1 MDSKDSNALTTTTSV
16 SSTSSS
22 TPGNPSTSASTPLS
36 SPSASSPAM
45 ASASLPASTKHA
57 DFVVAPKGASSEGAS
72 PEAFDALSQSPT
84 LPPQKPLSPSS
95 SSSSSSSLAGL
106 YSENVAAKIW
116 RVAESY
122 LEAVPDLATYPE
134 YIPAAAIA
142 TSGHSEAGNDS
153 VTGNKKENEKENA
166 KGCYRSKPA
175 AFWTCGFF
183 PASLYCILK
192 RTTKYGAPA
201 VSVPTDT
208 AAFHAQLLA
217 LCRRWSAPLHAQT
230 SRTNSHDLGFI
241 VRALR
246 MDWELTGDPVSLRG
260 YATAAAS
267 LAKRYDPLVGAIR
280 SWDRA
285 MSRRY
290 ELTDPARN
298 FLVIVDS
305 MCNMDLLF
313 YAARHTHNPQLAA
326 IATQHARTVLR
337 TLVRPADAS
346 TWHVV
351 NLDPALAG
359 GVVQYRMTHQGYAD
373 SSTWSRGQAWA
384 VLGFAQTYAWTAL
397 PEFLE
402 ATQRVAD
409 CFLRRLAAS
418 PAPTHK
424 HVPLWDFDA
433 PVADADQQ
441 DSNGQPLRD
450 TSAGLIA
457 ANGLLLLHQA
467 LSVSMSMKMNERDT
481 ANEKYDGRYLT
492 AALRIAHD
500 TLGYSLDREDVA
512 AFKVDSDTGAIH
524 VPPGAW
530 DAILRHST
538 ANNNQYALTRYSDV
552 GLVYADY
559 YFLEFGNQL
568 LRMGLQVA
576 PR

>member
-1 MDSKDSNALTTTTSV
+1 MDTGVPIVTTTTAS
-16 SSTSSS
+16 
-22 TPGNPSTSASTPLS
+22 SASSASGILTTPLS
-36 SPSASSPAM
+36 TAMSSPPVSSPPLSSAPLPTTIQADFKIPDGASTETIDPLLPSSPSPASLSSP
-45 ASASLPASTKHA
+45 
-57 DFVVAPKGASSEGAS
+57 
-72 PEAFDALSQSPT
+72 
-84 LPPQKPLSPSS
+84 
-95 SSSSSSSLAGL
+95 SSSSLAGL
-106 YSENVAAKIW
+106 YSENAAAKIW

-122 LEAVPDLATYPE
+122 LEAEPALTTYPE
-134 YIPAAAIA
+134 YILP
-142 TSGHSEAGNDS
+142 SGET
-153 VTGNKKENEKENA
+153 TGS
-166 KGCYRSKPA
+166 YLSKPA
-175 AFWTCGFF
+175 TFWTCGFF
-183 PASLYCILK
+183 PGSLYCILE
-192 RTTKYGAPA
+192 RAMKYGVPNT
-201 VSVPTDT
+201 SSIPTDQ
-208 AAFHAQLLA
+208 FVPQLLA

-246 MDWELTGDPVSLRG
+246 MDWELTGNPTSLRG

-267 LAKRYDPLVGAIR
+267 LATRYSPLVGAIR

-285 MSRRY
+285 QSRRY
-290 ELTDPARN
+290 EIGDPTRN

-337 TLVRPADAS
+337 TLVRPGDSS
-346 TWHVV
+346 TWHVA
-351 NLDPALAG
+351 NLDPMLAG
-359 GVVQYRMTHQGYAD
+359 GVVQYQMTHQGYAD
-373 SSTWSRGQAWA
+373 GSTWSRGQAWA
-384 VLGFAQTYAWTAL
+384 VLGFAQTYGWTAL
-397 PEFLE
+397 PEFLA

-409 CFLRRLAAS
+409 CFLKRLDESPAAS
-418 PAPTHK
+418 HTY
-424 HVPLWDFDA
+424 VPLWDFDA
-433 PVADADQQ
+433 PVGDADQQ

-457 ANGLLLLHQA
+457 AYGLLLLHQA
-467 LSVSMSMKMNERDT
+467 LEREDAESGKT
-481 ANEKYDGRYLT
+481 GADREYDGRYLV
-492 AALRIAHD
+492 AALRIAQD

-512 AFKVDSDTGAIH
+512 AFTVDSATGAIH

-538 ANNNQYALTRYSDV
+538 ANNNQYAVMRYADV

>member
-1 MDSKDSNALTTTTSV
+1 
-16 SSTSSS
+16 
-22 TPGNPSTSASTPLS
+22 
-36 SPSASSPAM
+36 M
-45 ASASLPASTKHA
+45 ASASVSVPTKPDFIVPGGSSTTGTAAAFIPPPAS
-57 DFVVAPKGASSEGAS
+57 
-72 PEAFDALSQSPT
+72 SQT
-84 LPPQKPLSPSS
+84 PPP
-95 SSSSSSSLAGL
+95 SSLAGL

-122 LEAVPDLATYPE
+122 LETVPDLTTYPE
-134 YIPAAAIA
+134 YISA
-142 TSGHSEAGNDS
+142 HNDEAPGS
-153 VTGNKKENEKENA
+153 YK
-166 KGCYRSKPA
+166 SKPA

-183 PASLYCILK
+183 PASLYCILE
-192 RTTKYGAPA
+192 RTIKYGGVGGVGITPPA
-201 VSVPTDT
+201 GIRTPIPTDK
-208 AAFHAQLLA
+208 FHAQLLA

-246 MDWELTGDPVSLRG
+246 MDWELTGEPASLHG

-267 LAKRYDPLVGAIR
+267 LATRYDPLVGAVR
-280 SWDRA
+280 SWDRT

-290 ELTDPARN
+290 EITDPARN

-337 TLVRPADAS
+337 TLVRPGDDDGS

-351 NLDPALAG
+351 NLDPTLAG
-359 GVVQYRMTHQGYAD
+359 GVVQYQMTHQGYSD

-384 VLGFAQTYAWTAL
+384 MLGFAQTYGWTGL

-402 ATQRVAD
+402 ATKRVSD
-409 CFLRRLAAS
+409 CFLRRLDESPAAS
-418 PAPTHK
+418 HTY
-424 HVPLWDFDA
+424 VPLWDFDA
-433 PVADADQQ
+433 PVEDVDQQ

-450 TSAGLIA
+450 TSAGMIA

-467 LSVSMSMKMNERDT
+467 LSV
-481 ANEKYDGRYLT
+481 ANGNVNGNDGGDNKKYDGRYLA

-512 AFKVDSDTGAIH
+512 AFTVDSATGAIH

-530 DAILRHST
+530 DAVLRHST
-538 ANNNQYALTRYSDV
+538 ANNNQYALMRYSDV

-568 LRMGLQVA
+568 LRMGLHVA

>member
-1 MDSKDSNALTTTTSV
+1 MDNNTLTATTSV
-16 SSTSSS
+16 SSTSS
-22 TPGNPSTSASTPLS
+22 TPGNPSTSISTPISSSSVSSPIMASTSLPESIKSDFIIPEGSSTETIDASIPSASPLS
-36 SPSASSPAM
+36 SPSP
-45 ASASLPASTKHA
+45 
-57 DFVVAPKGASSEGAS
+57 
-72 PEAFDALSQSPT
+72 
-84 LPPQKPLSPSS
+84 
-95 SSSSSSSLAGL
+95 LAGL
-106 YSENVAAKIW
+106 YSDSVAAKIW

-122 LEAVPDLATYPE
+122 LEAVPDLTTYPE
-134 YIPAAAIA
+134 YI
-142 TSGHSEAGNDS
+142 TQTFNSE
-153 VTGNKKENEKENA
+153 TGSYK
-166 KGCYRSKPA
+166 SKPA
-175 AFWTCGFF
+175 TFWTCGFF
-183 PASLYCILK
+183 PASLYCILE
-192 RTTKYGAPA
+192 RAIKYGAPA
-201 VSVPTDT
+201 GIPTDK
-208 AAFHAQLLA
+208 FHAQLLA
-217 LCRRWSAPLHAQT
+217 LCRRWSTPLQAQT

-241 VRALR
+241 VRSLR
-246 MDWELTGDPVSLRG
+246 MDWELTGEPTSLQG

-290 ELTDPARN
+290 EITDPARN

-337 TLVRPADAS
+337 TLVRPNDAS

-351 NLDPALAG
+351 NLDPTLAG
-359 GVVQYRMTHQGYAD
+359 GVVQYQMTHQGYSD

-384 VLGFAQTYAWTAL
+384 VLGFAQTYGWTAL

-409 CFLRRLAAS
+409 CFLKRLDESPAAS
-418 PAPTHK
+418 HTY
-424 HVPLWDFDA
+424 VPLWDFDA
-433 PVADADQQ
+433 PVEDADQQ

-467 LSVSMSMKMNERDT
+467 LSVSTGVNAGSG
-481 ANEKYDGRYLT
+481 EKYDGRYLT
-492 AALRIAHD
+492 AAVRIAQD

-512 AFKVDSDTGAIH
+512 AFTLDSATGAIH
-524 VPPGAW
+524 VPPGSW

-568 LRMGLQVA
+568 LRMGLHVA
-576 PR
+576 PN

>member
-1 MDSKDSNALTTTTSV
+1 MA
-16 SSTSSS
+16 SSAPIVATATASSS
-22 TPGNPSTSASTPLS
+22 SSASGILTTPLS
-36 SPSASSPAM
+36 TAASSPPLATTP
-45 ASASLPASTKHA
+45 LPASIQA
-57 DFVVAPKGASSEGAS
+57 DFKIPKGASPETANAVLPSPPFSTSISSLSSE
-72 PEAFDALSQSPT
+72 F
-84 LPPQKPLSPSS
+84 
-95 SSSSSSSLAGL
+95 LAGL
-106 YSENVAAKIW
+106 YTENVAAKIW

-122 LEAVPDLATYPE
+122 LAAEPTLSTYPE
-134 YIPAAAIA
+134 YIPS
-142 TSGHSEAGNDS
+142 SGEN
-153 VTGNKKENEKENA
+153 TGH
-166 KGCYRSKPA
+166 YQPKPA

-183 PASLYCILK
+183 PASLYCILE
-192 RTTKYGAPA
+192 RVIKYGVPGG
-201 VSVPTDT
+201 STNNIPTDQ
-208 AAFHAQLLA
+208 FVSQLLA
-217 LCRRWSAPLHAQT
+217 LGRRWTAPLHAQT
-230 SRTNSHDLGFI
+230 TRTNTHDLGFI

-246 MDWELTGDPVSLRG
+246 MDWELTGDPASLRG

-267 LAKRYDPLVGAIR
+267 LATRYSPLVGAIR

-285 MSRRY
+285 VSKRY
-290 ELTDPARN
+290 EIADPDRN

-313 YAARHTHNPQLAA
+313 YAARHANNPQLAA
-326 IATQHARTVLR
+326 LATQHARTVLW
-337 TLVRPADAS
+337 TLVRPEDGS
-346 TWHVV
+346 TWHVA

-373 SSTWSRGQAWA
+373 GSTWSRGQAWA
-384 VLGFAQTYAWTAL
+384 VLGFAQTYGWTAL
-397 PEFLE
+397 PEFLA
-402 ATQRVAD
+402 ATRRVAD
-409 CFLRRLAAS
+409 CFLQRLDAS
-418 PAPTHK
+418 PAASHTY
-424 HVPLWDFDA
+424 VPLWDFDA

-450 TSAGLIA
+450 TSAGMIA

-467 LSVSMSMKMNERDT
+467 LERDG
-481 ANEKYDGRYLT
+481 AERERKDAKGAHREYDGRYLV

-512 AFKVDSDTGAIH
+512 AFTVDSATGTIY
-524 VPPGAW
+524 VPAGSW

-538 ANNNQYALTRYSDV
+538 ANNNRYALVRYADT